1 MTTKPR
7 TRKNAAQTKS
17 LLMRRPAISAIILAG
32 LAAAVLLYFGRPQGA
47 GTAVQF
53 RHIHG
58 LGFSSDGRQ
67 LLVPAH
73 DGLLIFEAGGWMA
86 SDLPVHDYM
95 GFSPTDNGFYS
106 SGHPGP
112 GSNLVNPLGLVSS
125 SDGGRTLNTLAFEG
139 ESDFHVMAVGYENHA
154 VYVLNPAQNSQLS
167 VGLHY
172 TLDDGQTWEQSRA
185 QGISGTPI
193 QLAVHPTEANVVALA
208 AEGGLFLSND
218 YGSTFTRVS
227 RDAPVTSASFDLD
240 GSRLFFGY
248 QSLSVYDLDT
258 GGIETLPTP
267 TIASNDAVGFI
278 AANPVSDEIAFATY
292 NKDIYFSVDNGQSWE
307 QIAQQG
313 VGES

>member
-17 LLMRRPAISAIILAG
+17 LIMRNPILTSIILAG
-32 LAAAVLLYFGRPQGA
+32 LAVVVLLYLSRPQGA
-47 GTAVQF
+47 GTTVQF

-73 DGLLIFEAGGWMA
+73 DGLLIYEDGGWTVPN
-86 SDLPVHDYM
+86 LPVHDYM

-125 SDGGRTLNTLAFEG
+125 GDGGRTLNTLAFEG

-172 TLDDGQTWEQSRA
+172 TLDDGQNWEQSA
-185 QGISGTPI
+185 GQGISGSPI
-193 QLAVHPTEANVVALA
+193 QIAVHPTEAQTVALA

-218 YGSTFTRVS
+218 YGDTFTRIG
-227 RDAPVTSASFDLD
+227 DTAPVSTVTFDPD
-240 GSRLFFGY
+240 GGRLLFGY
-248 QSLSVYDLDT
+248 QSLYAYDTAT
-258 GGIETLPTP
+258 GQTTTFPSPEVTG
-267 TIASNDAVGFI
+267 NDAISNVAVNAQSDQI
-278 AANPVSDEIAFATY
+278 ALATF
-292 NKDIYFSVDNGQSWE
+292 NRNIYLSQNDGQEWE
-307 QIAQQG
+307 QIAVEG
-313 VGES
+313 NGRG